1 MEQQFWQDK
10 WKANELGFHQN
21 ATHPLLEKYFP
32 PPRQQKSE
40 RVFVP
45 LCGKSS
51 DMIYLQDMGY
61 EVVGL
66 ELSEIAAESFFSENN
81 LHASIIEAG
90 EYKRF
95 QSAHIEILCG
105 DFFSVKRELLGNI
118 SAVFD
123 RAALIAL
130 PAEMRRQYA
139 EKLRYILDPGVETLL
154 IALEYEHDIINP
166 PPFDIYESEIETLF
180 GPWCDIELLE
190 KVDAEVKG
198 KPCHELAYRLKI
210 R

>member
-1 MEQQFWQDK
+1 MEQQFWQEK
-10 WKANELGFHQN
+10 WNANEIGFHQDSV
-21 ATHPLLEKYFP
+21 HPLLEKHFASLGLE
-32 PPRQQKSE
+32 KGD

-51 DMIYLQDMGY
+51 DIICLQKMGY

-66 ELSEIAAESFFSENN
+66 ELSEVAAQSFFSENN
-81 LHASIIEAG
+81 LYASINDAG

-105 DFFSVKRELLGNI
+105 DFFSVTKEILGNI

-130 PAEMRRQYA
+130 PPEMRKQYA
-139 EKLRYILDPGVETLL
+139 EKMQYILNSDVETLL
-154 IALEYEHDIINP
+154 IALEYPDSSVNG
-166 PPFDIYESEIETLF
+166 PPFAVFQKEVEALY
-180 GPWCDIELLE
+180 GGWCTVELLE
-190 KVDAEVKG
+190 KADTEVKG
-198 KPCHELAYRLKI
+198 TPCHEMAYRLKVS
-210 R
+210 